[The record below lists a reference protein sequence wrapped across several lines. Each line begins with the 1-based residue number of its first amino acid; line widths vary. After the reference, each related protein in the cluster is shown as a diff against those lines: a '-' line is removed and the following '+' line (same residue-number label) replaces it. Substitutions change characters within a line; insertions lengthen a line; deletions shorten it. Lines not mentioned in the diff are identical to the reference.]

1 MGKKVLNKQYRK
13 VLDNQKKKEYLRLY
27 KEQYEFCEE
36 LISALLLYKLICVNA
51 PVKSGKRI
59 MKEILCEISPPNYK
73 FYYISAFERTELHEQ
88 HLSLEEAGIAV
99 YAKNEYESHMI
110 PDIKKWIGADK
121 KHVAIMLHDESDY
134 GTEINQN
141 IHKCMEYLLQEP
153 QVKFVSFSA
162 TQEEMLCST
171 FVDKDEVK
179 VVNYKP
185 HKYYRGSDWFL
196 KQNLKAQIIFEAEP
210 FFSEDEYA
218 TFSPQGLEAIDFL
231 KDSDQTFGIVR
242 FGPQSKTI
250 KPQME
255 SNFPVFLKE
264 HEKLEVIPFM
274 IGSNKKN
281 PHVCNNF
288 YWGKDVDKFWEQKSW
303 LDLLE
308 SAKRTGKKIILYVDQ
323 MFSRSTECGFHK
335 HIGFYH
341 DAGNT
346 NLTAAIQRYG
356 RMNHYDKNGFP
367 IRMYVNKHVLEYD
380 AKWKPSGYKPI
391 GDNKED
397 YITNAKTFADNMER
411 DSFYTKSWEISGRVK
426 KYTSTDN
433 DHLIPLVLDMD
444 KSTYT
449 DMTDIQKRDYHVE
462 LALDYKMDLD
472 PKMTIKDLKRILS
485 NHTLSTYKR
494 KDDVGSV
501 LETLAF
507 GGLKKAASYKKISV
521 FDIPTKDGLYKTAR
535 SLMYEGKHKH
545 YIALMNGIRILNDLH
560 PEYFG
565 KMVVVM
571 KTAPTGTK
579 RTEDVKTTKSVY
591 SQSKRAKKS

>member
-13 VLDNQKKKEYLRLY
+13 VLDNQEKNKYRKFY

-36 LISALLLYKLICVNA
+36 LMSALLLYKLICVNA
-51 PVKSGKRI
+51 SVKSGKRI
-59 MKEILCEISPPNYK
+59 MKEILSVMSPPNYK
-73 FYYISAFERTELHEQ
+73 FYYISAFKRKELHEQ
-88 HLSLEEAGIAV
+88 HLSLEEVGIAV

-110 PDIKKWIGADK
+110 PDIKKWIGFDK
-121 KHVAIMLHDESDY
+121 KNVAIMLHDESDY

-171 FVDKDEVK
+171 FVDKDDVK
-179 VVNYKP
+179 IVNYKP

-196 KQNLKAQIIFEAEP
+196 KQDMIKQIIFEPEP

-218 TFSPQGLEAIDFL
+218 TFSEQGLEAIDYL

-242 FGPQSKTI
+242 FGKQSNTI
-250 KPQME
+250 KKQME
-255 SNFPVFLKE
+255 SNFPVFKKE
-264 HEKLEVIPFM
+264 HEELGVIPVM
-274 IGSNKKN
+274 IGCTKN
-281 PHVCNNF
+281 TDVCNNF
-288 YWGKDVDKFWEQKSW
+288 YWGKDVDKFINQKNWS
-303 LDLLE
+303 DLLTL
-308 SAKRTGKKIILYVDQ
+308 AKRTGKKILLYVDQ
-323 MFSRSTECGFHK
+323 MFTRSTECGFHE
-335 HIGFYH
+335 HIAFYH
-341 DAGNT
+341 DAGST

-356 RMNHYDKNGFP
+356 RMNHYDKNGFT
-367 IRMYVNKHVLEYD
+367 IRLYVNKHVLEYD
-380 AKWKPSGYKPI
+380 AKWKPSGYKHI
-391 GDNKED
+391 KDNKED
-397 YITNAKTFADNMER
+397 YITNAKTFADNMEK
-411 DSFYTKSWEISGRVK
+411 DSFYAKSWDISGRVK

-444 KSTYT
+444 KSTYK
-449 DMTDIQKRDYHVE
+449 DMTDREKRDYHVE

-472 PKMTIKDLKRILS
+472 PKTTIKDFKRILS
-485 NHTLSTYKR
+485 NHTLSAYDR

-507 GGLKKAASYKKISV
+507 GGLKKAASHKKISV
-521 FDIPTKDGLYKTAR
+521 FDIPKKDELDKTAR
-535 SLMYEGKHKH
+535 SLQEEGKHKH
-545 YIALMNGIRILNDLH
+545 HTALVNGIRILNDLR

-565 KMVVVM
+565 KMVVVL
-571 KTAPTGTK
+571 KTAPIGTK